1 MVRTGRVRTLLF
13 LIVMTLIEGK
23 NSGVE
28 CIAFSPTSVIG
39 GPWFSQSTPAGYVYH
54 LFLKLLGIR

>member
-28 CIAFSPTSVIG
+28 CIAFSPTSVLSVIG
-39 GPWFSQSTPAGYVYH
+39 GPWFSQSTPAG
-54 LFLKLLGIR
+54 